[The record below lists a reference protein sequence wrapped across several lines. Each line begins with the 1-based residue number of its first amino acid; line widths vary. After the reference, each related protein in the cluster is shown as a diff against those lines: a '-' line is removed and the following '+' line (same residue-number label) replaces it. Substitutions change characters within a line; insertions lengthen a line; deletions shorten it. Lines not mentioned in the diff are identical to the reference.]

1 MSAPLTRAFAADQRY
16 YGGSI
21 GIVVDNADPRGEG
34 RVRLRFPWFSEEM
47 ESDWVRVAQPY
58 AGNGFGF
65 YWVPEIATEVIV
77 SFVQGDIRF
86 PIVIGSLYN
95 GRDKP
100 AVARNGRDPKVI
112 QTQAGHRILIEDQ
125 AGQEKIEIVDAQGN
139 NSITIDTTTNT
150 ITITALGDVA
160 VKATGRLTMSGD
172 AGVEISSSGAVS
184 IRGATIG
191 LN

>member
-1 MSAPLTRAFAADQRY
+1 MTGSLTRAFEADQRY

-21 GIVVDNADPRGEG
+21 GIVVANDDPRGEG
-34 RVRLRFPWFSEEM
+34 RVRLRFPWFSEDM

-58 AGNGFGF
+58 AGGGFGF
-65 YWVPEIATEVIV
+65 YWVPEVETEVIV

-95 GRDKP
+95 GQDKP

-112 QTQAGHRILIEDQ
+112 RTKAGHRILIEDQ
-125 AGQEKIEIVDAQGN
+125 AGQEKIEIVDAEG
-139 NSITIDTTTNT
+139 NSITIETTTNT
-150 ITITALGDVA
+150 ITISALGNIA
-160 VKATGRLTMSGD
+160 IKATGKLTMSGQG
-172 AGVEISSSGAVS
+172 GVEISSSGAVTV
-184 IRGATIG
+184 RGTTIG